1 MGVIRGPKLKKSL
14 IIPVENQV
22 REFDAK
28 LLLACIAARR
38 GFSALIGSRWEID
51 NRIASFPRSV
61 YLSKSMTA
69 RGGKMFMIIRKIG
82 HEVVAWDEEALVHLP
97 PETFFS
103 RRISPSGIKH
113 VSHLFAWGRDNADLW
128 RQYPHLPSNTP
139 IHITGNPRGDM
150 LRPEMRDFY
159 ANEIQTI
166 HKTHKNF
173 ILINTNVN
181 HVNAFYPH
189 QNLFLPVKNS
199 GEEPRFGKAAR
210 GMSRE
215 FAEGLRDHKQALFDA
230 FKKLIPELAG
240 AFPAWTIVVRPHPTE
255 NHEAY
260 RKIAARCQ
268 NVRVTNEGNVVPW
281 LLAAKVLV
289 HNGCTTGVEAY
300 VMRVPAITFRP
311 FINEYYDN
319 GFYRLPN
326 LLSHQCFTFE
336 ELRLTIEKIIAGEIG
351 AAGGDERRSNIDR
364 YLSAQSGPLACER
377 IVDVLETM
385 MADRSELPKPV
396 FYDRVGGC
404 SVANGRRL
412 VKWLLSY
419 LPNSHNR
426 PEFQRHKFP
435 GIRPEALNEKIK
447 RLQQIIGDTA
457 PLSVKQ
463 LSDVLFR
470 ISA

>member
-1 MGVIRGPKLKKSL
+1 MKYSL

-22 REFDAK
+22 REFDPK

-38 GFSALIGSRWEID
+38 GFSAMIGSRWEID
-51 NRIASFPRSV
+51 NRIASLPRSI

-69 RGGKMFMIIRKIG
+69 RGGKMLRIMHKIG
-82 HEVVAWDEEALVHLP
+82 HEIVAWDEEALVHLP

-103 RRISPSGIKH
+103 RRISPIGIKH
-113 VSHLFAWGRDNADLW
+113 VSHLFAWGQDNADLW
-128 RQYPHLPSNTP
+128 RQYPSLSPETP

-159 ANEIQTI
+159 AKEI
-166 HKTHKNF
+166 KELRKAYGDF

-189 QNLFLPVKNS
+189 QNLFLPVKRP

-215 FAEGLRDHKQALFDA
+215 FAEGLRRHKQAVFND
-230 FKKLIPELAG
+230 FKELIPSLSK
-240 AFPAWTIVVRPHPTE
+240 AFPDRTLVVRPHPTE
-255 NHEAY
+255 NHDVY
-260 RKIAARCQ
+260 SKIAASCER
-268 NVRVTNEGNVVPW
+268 VRVTNEGNVVPW
-281 LLAAKVLV
+281 LLAARVLV

-300 VMRVPAITFRP
+300 AMGVPAISYRKSV
-311 FINEYYDN
+311 NEYYDN

-326 LLSHQCFTFE
+326 LLSYQCFNFE
-336 ELRLTIEKIIAGEIG
+336 ELCITLEKILAGELG
-351 AAGGDERRSNIDR
+351 AADGDERQSNIDR
-364 YLSAQSGPLACER
+364 YLAAQEGSLACER
-377 IVDVLETM
+377 IVEVLEKMTQG
-385 MADRSELPKPV
+385 RSELPKPDLL
-396 FYDRVGGC
+396 DRLEGW

-412 VKWLLSY
+412 VKGLLSY
-419 LPNSHNR
+419 FPNTHNR
-426 PEFQRHKFP
+426 PEFQRHRFP
-435 GIRPEALNEKIK
+435 GISLDALNEKIE
-447 RLQQIIGDTA
+447 RIQQILREDNRFK
-457 PLSVKQ
+457 VEQ

>member
-1 MGVIRGPKLKKSL
+1 MKKSL

-22 REFDAK
+22 REFDPK

-38 GFSALIGSRWEID
+38 GFSAMIGSRWEID
-51 NRIASFPRSV
+51 NRIASLPKSI

-69 RGGKMFMIIRKIG
+69 RGGKMFQIMRKIG

-97 PETFFS
+97 PKTFFS
-103 RRISPSGIKH
+103 RRISPAGIKH
-113 VSHLFAWGRDNADLW
+113 VSHLFAWGQDNADLW
-128 RQYPHLPSNTP
+128 RQYPHLSSETP

-159 ANEIQTI
+159 AKEIKKI
-166 HKTHKNF
+166 CNSYGDF
-173 ILINTNVN
+173 ILINTNFN

-189 QNLFLPVKNS
+189 QNLFMPVKNP
-199 GEEPRFGKAAR
+199 GEKPRFGKAAR

-215 FAEGLRDHKQALFDA
+215 FAEGLRTHKQALFDA
-230 FKKLIPELAG
+230 FIKLIPALAG
-240 AFPAWTIVVRPHPTE
+240 AFPDWTIVVRPHPTE
-255 NHEAY
+255 NQDAY
-260 RKIAARCQ
+260 RKIAATCKR
-268 NVRVTNEGNVVPW
+268 VLVTNDGNVVPW

-300 VMRVPAITFRP
+300 VMRVPAITYRP
-311 FINEYYDN
+311 SVNEYYDN

-326 LLSHQCFTFE
+326 SLSYQCFNFN
-336 ELRLTIEKIIAGEIG
+336 ELHLAIEKIITGKLG
-351 AAGGDERRSNIDR
+351 AADGDERQSNIDR
-364 YLSAQSGPLACER
+364 YIFAQDDSLACER
-377 IVDVLETM
+377 IVDILETM
-385 MADRSELPKPV
+385 MAGRSELPKPA
-396 FYDRVGGC
+396 FYDRMEGW

-435 GIRPEALNEKIK
+435 GISLDALNEKIE
-447 RLQQIIGDTA
+447 RIGRILGDT
-457 PLSVKQ
+457 STMNVEQ

-470 ISA
+470 ISV

>member
-1 MGVIRGPKLKKSL
+1 MNKSL

-28 LLLACIAARR
+28 LLLACTAARR
-38 GFSALIGSRWEID
+38 GFSALVGSRWEID
-51 NRIASFPRSV
+51 NQIASFPRSI
-61 YLSKSMTA
+61 YLSKSLTA
-69 RGGKMFMIIRKIG
+69 RGGKMFQVLRKIG

-103 RRISPSGIKH
+103 RRISPTGIKH
-113 VSHLFAWGRDNADLW
+113 VSHLFAWGQDNADLW
-128 RQYPHLPSNTP
+128 RQYPQLPSNTP

-150 LRPEMRDFY
+150 LRPEMRDFH
-159 ANEIQTI
+159 AKEIKAI
-166 HKTHKNF
+166 RKKHKNF

-189 QNLFLPVKNS
+189 QNLFMPVKNP

-210 GMSRE
+210 GMSLE
-215 FAEGLRDHKQALFDA
+215 FAEGLRAHKQAIFDE
-230 FKKLIPELAG
+230 FKRLIPELDRV
-240 AFPAWTIVVRPHPTE
+240 FPDLTIVVRPHPTE
-255 NHEAY
+255 SHETY
-260 RKIAARCQ
+260 QKIAASCKHVQ
-268 NVRVTNEGNVVPW
+268 VTNDGNVVPW
-281 LLAAKVLV
+281 LLAAKVLI

-300 VMRVPAITFRP
+300 VMRVPTITYRP
-311 FINEYYDN
+311 TVNDYYDN

-326 LLSHQCFTFE
+326 LLSYPCFSFK
-336 ELRLTIEKIIAGEIG
+336 ELCLTIEKIIAGELG
-351 AAGGDERRSNIDR
+351 AADGDERQSNIDR
-364 YLSAQSGPLACER
+364 YLSAQDGPLACER
-377 IVDVLETM
+377 IIDVLDTM
-385 MADRSELPKPV
+385 IADRSERPKPG
-396 FYDRVGGC
+396 FYDRMGGC

-435 GIRPEALNEKIK
+435 GISLGALNEKIE
-447 RLQQIIGDTA
+447 QIQHINGDNTT
-457 PLSVKQ
+457 LKVKQ

-470 ISA
+470 IFA

>member
-1 MGVIRGPKLKKSL
+1 LKNSL

-22 REFDAK
+22 REFDPK

-38 GFSALIGSRWEID
+38 GFSATIGSRWEID

-69 RGGKMFMIIRKIG
+69 RGGKMLQIMHKIG
-82 HEVVAWDEEALVHLP
+82 HEIVAWDEEALVHLP

-103 RRISPSGIKH
+103 RRISPIGIKH
-113 VSHLFAWGRDNADLW
+113 VSHLFAWGQDNADLW
-128 RQYPHLPSNTP
+128 RQYPNLSPGTP

-159 ANEIQTI
+159 AKEI
-166 HKTHKNF
+166 KALRKAYGDF

-189 QNLFLPVKNS
+189 QNLFLPVKQP
-199 GEEPRFGKAAR
+199 GEKPRFGKAAR

-215 FAEGLRDHKQALFDA
+215 FAEGLRAHKQAVFND
-230 FKKLIPELAG
+230 FKELIPSIAK
-240 AFPAWTIVVRPHPTE
+240 AFPDWALVVRPHPTE
-255 NHEAY
+255 NHEVY
-260 RKIAARCQ
+260 SQIAARCER
-268 NVRVTNEGNVVPW
+268 VRVTNEGNVVPW
-281 LLAAKVLV
+281 ILAAKVLV

-300 VMRVPAITFRP
+300 AMGVPAISYRKSV
-311 FINEYYDN
+311 NEYYDN

-326 LLSHQCFTFE
+326 LLSHQCFSFE

-351 AAGGDERRSNIDR
+351 AADGDERQSNIDR
-364 YLSAQSGPLACER
+364 YLAAQDGSLACER
-377 IVDVLETM
+377 IVDVLEKMT
-385 MADRSELPKPV
+385 AGRSELPKPDLL
-396 FYDRVGGC
+396 DRLEGW

-412 VKWLLSY
+412 VKGLLSH
-419 LPNSHNR
+419 LPNTHNR
-426 PEFQRHKFP
+426 PEFQRHRFP
-435 GIRPEALNEKIK
+435 GISLGELNNKID
-447 RLQQIIGDTA
+447 RIQRILGDTA
-457 PLSVKQ
+457 RLKVEQ

>member
-1 MGVIRGPKLKKSL
+1 MKKSL

-22 REFDAK
+22 REFDPK

-38 GFSALIGSRWEID
+38 GFSATIGSRWEID

-69 RGGKMFMIIRKIG
+69 RGGKMFPIMRKVG

-103 RRISPSGIKH
+103 RRISPTGIKH
-113 VSHLFAWGRDNADLW
+113 VSHLFAWGQDNADLW
-128 RQYPHLPSNTP
+128 RQYPNLSSKTP
-139 IHITGNPRGDM
+139 IHLTGNPRGDM

-159 ANEIQTI
+159 AEEI
-166 HKTHKNF
+166 KALRKAYGDY
-173 ILINTNVN
+173 ILINTNFN

-189 QNLFLPVKNS
+189 QNLFMPVKRP

-210 GMSRE
+210 GMSKE
-215 FAEGLRDHKQALFDA
+215 FAEGLRAHKQALFND
-230 FKKLIPELAG
+230 FKTLIPSIAK
-240 AFPAWTIVVRPHPTE
+240 AFPDWTLVVRPHPTE
-255 NHEAY
+255 NHEEY
-260 RKIAARCQ
+260 CKIAATCRR
-268 NVRVTNEGNVVPW
+268 VHVTNDGSVVPW

-300 VMRVPAITFRP
+300 AMRVPAITYRAS
-311 FINEYYDN
+311 INEYYDH

-326 LLSHQCFTFE
+326 LLSHQCFNFE
-336 ELRLTIEKIIAGEIG
+336 ELRLTIEKIIAGELG
-351 AAGGDERRSNIDR
+351 AADGNERQLNIER
-364 YLSAQSGPLACER
+364 YLSAQNGSLACER
-377 IVDVLETM
+377 IVDVLEKM
-385 MADRSELPKPV
+385 MAGRSELPKPA
-396 FYDRVGGC
+396 FHDRVEGW

-426 PEFQRHKFP
+426 PEFQRHRFP
-435 GIRPEALNEKIK
+435 GISLDALNEKIE
-447 RLQQIIGDTA
+447 RIQQILGKNNK
-457 PLSVKQ
+457 LRVEQ

>member
-1 MGVIRGPKLKKSL
+1 MKNSL

-22 REFDAK
+22 REFDPK

-38 GFSALIGSRWEID
+38 GFSAMIGSRWEID

-69 RGGKMFMIIRKIG
+69 RGGKMLQIMRKIG
-82 HEVVAWDEEALVHLP
+82 HEIVAWDEEALVHLP

-103 RRISPSGIKH
+103 RRISPVGIKH
-113 VSHLFAWGRDNADLW
+113 VSHLFAWGQDNADLW
-128 RQYPHLPSNTP
+128 RQYPNLAPETP

-159 ANEIQTI
+159 TKEIKEL
-166 HKTHKNF
+166 HKAYGDF

-189 QNLFLPVKNS
+189 QNLFMPAKRP

-215 FAEGLRDHKQALFDA
+215 FAEGLRAHKQAVFDD
-230 FKKLIPELAG
+230 FKKLIPSLSK
-240 AFPAWTIVVRPHPTE
+240 AFPDRTLVVRPHPTE
-255 NHEAY
+255 NHGVY
-260 RKIAARCQ
+260 SKIAATCSRVQ
-268 NVRVTNEGNVVPW
+268 VTNEGSVVPW
-281 LLAAKVLV
+281 ILAAKVLV

-300 VMRVPAITFRP
+300 AMGVPAITYRKSV
-311 FINEYYDN
+311 NDYYDN

-326 LLSHQCFTFE
+326 LLSYQCFNFE
-336 ELRLTIEKIIAGEIG
+336 ELRLTIEKIFAGELG
-351 AAGGDERRSNIDR
+351 AADGEERQSNIDH
-364 YLSAQSGPLACER
+364 YLAAQDGSLACER
-377 IVDVLETM
+377 IVDVLKKM
-385 MADRSELPKPV
+385 MQGRPNLPKP
-396 FYDRVGGC
+396 DLLDWLEGW
-404 SVANGRRL
+404 SIANGRRL
-412 VKWLLSY
+412 VKGILSY
-419 LPNSHNR
+419 LPNTHNR
-426 PEFQRHKFP
+426 PEFQRHRFP
-435 GIRPEALNEKIK
+435 GISLDALNEKIE
-447 RLQQIIGDTA
+447 RLQQILGENDK
-457 PLSVKQ
+457 LKVEH

>member
-1 MGVIRGPKLKKSL
+1 MKKSL

-22 REFDAK
+22 RELDPK

-69 RGGKMFMIIRKIG
+69 RGGKMFQIMRKIG
-82 HEVVAWDEEALVHLP
+82 HEIVAWDEEALVHLP

-103 RRISPSGIKH
+103 RRISPTGIKH
-113 VSHLFAWGRDNADLW
+113 VSHLFAWGQDNADLW
-128 RQYPHLPSNTP
+128 RQYPHLSSKTP

-159 ANEIQTI
+159 AKEIKAIRKSPWGISSSSIRMSITSML
-166 HKTHKNF
+166 F
-173 ILINTNVN
+173 ILTRTCSW
-181 HVNAFYPH
+181 
-189 QNLFLPVKNS
+189 PVKTP

-215 FAEGLRDHKQALFDA
+215 FAEGLRAHKQALFDA
-230 FKKLIPELAG
+230 FKKLIPAIAET
-240 AFPAWTIVVRPHPTE
+240 FPDWTIVVRPHPTE

-260 RKIAARCQ
+260 SKIAATCQ
-268 NVRVTNEGNVVPW
+268 HVRVTNDGNVVPW

-311 FINEYYDN
+311 FVNEYYDN

-336 ELRLTIEKIIAGEIG
+336 ELRVTIEKIIAGELG
-351 AAGGDERRSNIDR
+351 AADGDERQSNIDH
-364 YLSAQSGPLACER
+364 YLSAQDGPLACER
-377 IVDVLETM
+377 IVDVLDTM
-385 MADRSELPKPV
+385 MADRSKLSKPA
-396 FYDRVGGC
+396 FYDRMGAC
-404 SVANGRRL
+404 SIANGRRL

-435 GIRPEALNEKIK
+435 GISLEVLNEKIERIQK
-447 RLQQIIGDTA
+447 IIGETA
-457 PLSVKQ
+457 PLKVEQ

-470 ISA
+470 IFV